1 MLLRGRLAEVLGIEV
16 VSARPLAGGDVSQ
29 SYRIEL
35 ADSRVVFA
43 KTHAAP
49 PEGGFYTTEALGLDW
64 LRQVGSL
71 AVPQVLA
78 ATDAAPAILVLQWI
92 DTGELLPGSDAD
104 LGRALAQLH
113 AAGAPAFGREDGR
126 PTGSLRLPNQ
136 PCRTWAEFYVTQRL
150 EPLRRLAARHQAL
163 PPEILASIDR
173 VIDRIE
179 ILAGPREPAARL
191 HGDLWHGNRL
201 VDREGRNWLIDP
213 AAHGG
218 HREHDLAMMRLFGGF
233 GSEAFEA
240 YDDRFPLVD
249 GWTKRLPLH
258 QLSPLIVH
266 AIKFGGHYV
275 GRVEQAL
282 LQLR

>member
-1 MLLRGRLAEVLGIEV
+1 VLLRGRLTEILGSEVMA
-16 VSARPLAGGDVSQ
+16 SRPLTGGDVSRAF
-29 SYRIEL
+29 RIEL
-35 ADSRVVFA
+35 ADGRTLFA
-43 KTHAAP
+43 KTHKAP
-49 PEGGFYTTEALGLDW
+49 PEGFYTTEAIGLDW
-64 LRQVGSL
+64 LRQANVIGIPKVVAVSDESPAFL
-71 AVPQVLA
+71 A
-78 ATDAAPAILVLQWI
+78 LQWI
-92 DTGELLPGSDAD
+92 EGGELLPGTDAD
-104 LGRALAQLH
+104 LGRALALLH
-113 AAGAPAFGREDGR
+113 RASAPGFGRQDGR

-150 EPLRRLAARHQAL
+150 EPLRRLAGQHRAL
-163 PPEILASIDR
+163 PPKSLKEIDR

-191 HGDLWHGNRL
+191 HGDLWGGNRI

-233 GSEAFEA
+233 GPAAFEV
-240 YDDRFPLVD
+240 YDTLFPLVD
-249 GWTKRLPLH
+249 GWTRRLPLH
-258 QLSPLIVH
+258 QLAPLIVH
-266 AIKFGGHYV
+266 AVKFGGHYV

>member
-1 MLLRGRLAEVLGIEV
+1 MLLRGKLAEVLVIEV

-43 KTHAAP
+43 KTHASP

-150 EPLRRLAARHQAL
+150 EPLRRLAAHYQAL
-163 PPEILASIDR
+163 PPGILASIDR

-233 GSEAFEA
+233 GPEAFEA

>member
-1 MLLRGRLAEVLGIEV
+1 MLRAALAEALGIDV
-16 VSARPLAGGDVSQ
+16 VSLRPVPGGDVSQ
-29 SYRIEL
+29 AYRVEL
-35 ADSRVVFA
+35 ADRRILFA
-43 KTHAAP
+43 KTHPSP
-49 PEGGFYTTEALGLDW
+49 PEGLYATEALGLAW
-64 LRQVGSL
+64 LREVNVIGVPVPVAWSDGQPAFL
-71 AVPQVLA
+71 A
-78 ATDAAPAILVLQWI
+78 LQWI
-92 DTGELLPGSDAD
+92 DVGEPMPGSDAD
-104 LGRALAQLH
+104 FGRALALLH
-113 AAGAPAFGREDGR
+113 RAGSPCFGRDDGR
-126 PTGSLRLPNQ
+126 PTGSLALPNK
-136 PCRTWAEFYVTQRL
+136 PCPTWTEFYVTQRL
-150 EPLRRLAARHQAL
+150 EPLLRIATQREAL
-163 PPEILASIDR
+163 PAHALREIDR
-173 VIDRIE
+173 VIDRIYS
-179 ILAGPREPAARL
+179 LAGPKEPAARL
-191 HGDLWHGNRL
+191 HGDLWGGNRL

-233 GSEAFEA
+233 GPEAFEA